1 MDRTCL
7 VSVRPTSVW
16 TWQTNSP
23 LSAED
28 TAVMLNS
35 DPDGLKDPVTEYR
48 ESFFSRLGPADRTF
62 RILLLNC
69 NSGFQHFI
77 ILRTVMMAIFKR
89 VFPCSKNWI
98 ECSWCEN
105 ATLSK
110 AELGWLI
117 WPQMLKMKYLQDNE
131 AKVSIPVYDDNED
144 GDRMTHQLQNKK
156 YQPRIPFSRQS
167 VVQEPS
173 LCYI

>member
-69 NSGFQHFI
+69 NSCFQHFI
-77 ILRTVMMAIFKR
+77 ILRTVMMVIFKR

-98 ECSWCEN
+98 EQDGPSSESSSYLN
-105 ATLSK
+105 VSLRY
-110 AELGWLI
+110 LGPWDLGTPGPWKPLI
-117 WPQMLKMKYLQDNE
+117 LGLLDLFPPP
-131 AKVSIPVYDDNED
+131 IPPH
-144 GDRMTHQLQNKK
+144 TS
-156 YQPRIPFSRQS
+156 P
-167 VVQEPS
+167 
-173 LCYI
+173 YILLPPPISSSYSPPLVWFG

>member
-62 RILLLNC
+62 RISLLNC

-105 ATLSK
+105 ATLFK

-117 WPQMLKMKYLQDNE
+117 WPQVSNAQNE
-131 AKVSIPVYDDNED
+131 IFARQWSKSLYPRVWWQWRWWQNDTSI
-144 GDRMTHQLQNKK
+144 TK
-156 YQPRIPFSRQS
+156 
-167 VVQEPS
+167 
-173 LCYI
+173 